1 MYFLCDSN
9 YRGTYSMSSSY
20 WANLCCIYA
29 ISCYRSRYYCCYFMF
44 IGAMSRSSGASGARA
59 IFYYGPLN
67 MDLGMGF
74 TRSGLKVL

>member
-1 MYFLCDSN
+1 
-9 YRGTYSMSSSY
+9 
-20 WANLCCIYA
+20 
-29 ISCYRSRYYCCYFMF
+29 MF